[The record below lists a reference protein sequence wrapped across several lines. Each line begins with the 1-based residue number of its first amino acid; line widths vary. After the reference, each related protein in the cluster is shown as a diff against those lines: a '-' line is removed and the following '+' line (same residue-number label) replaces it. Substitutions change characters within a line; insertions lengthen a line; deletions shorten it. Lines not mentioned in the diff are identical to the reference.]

1 MDFDAALGRLIASW
15 RTSAGLTQQSL
26 GAAVGLDQAT
36 ISRMESGDRKVDVE
50 LLLQVLTASGL
61 SLPAVATTIQD
72 LSPANRS
79 LWNDQ

>member
-1 MDFDAALGRLIASW
+1 MLGRLIASW
-15 RTSAGLTQQSL
+15 RKSAGLTQQQSL

-36 ISRMESGDRKVDVE
+36 RSRMESGDRKVDVE
-50 LLLQVLTASGL
+50 LLLQVMAASGV